1 MKRIIALA
9 LALGTASCTKYSDEV
24 YRTDHYRG
32 YVTINGSTCGEMYYW
47 SEKGLMHPT
56 TLIVFEIDTNG
67 GVFFELGGY
76 VNSSEVTHLDPSSPV
91 SSRITFGF
99 RDDATLHEMTHSRFK
114 NGRNK
119 VKLTKKDGAVIEIRF
134 F

>member
-1 MKRIIALA
+1 MKKIIALA
-9 LALGTASCTKYSDEV
+9 LAVGFASCTKQTDEV
-24 YRTDHYRG
+24 YRTDHYQG

-47 SEKGLMHPT
+47 SEKGSMYQT

-67 GVFFELGGY
+67 GVFFDLGGH
-76 VNSSEVTHLDPSSPV
+76 VNSSEITHLDPSSPV

-99 RDDATLHEMTHSRFK
+99 RDDATLQEMTHSRFK
-114 NGRNK
+114 DGRNK
-119 VKLTKKDGAVIEIRF
+119 VKLTKRNGDVIEIRF